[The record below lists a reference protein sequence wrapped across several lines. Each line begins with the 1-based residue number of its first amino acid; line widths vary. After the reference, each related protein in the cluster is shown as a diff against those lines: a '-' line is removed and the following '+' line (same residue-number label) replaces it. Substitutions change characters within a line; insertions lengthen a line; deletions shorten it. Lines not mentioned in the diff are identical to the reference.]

1 MNNQGIL
8 RNIPIKFQLNPFSV
22 YGAIVH
28 KNCAAFCCL
37 GGVVQ
42 KKNYITDITYNTLGR
57 QPENLC
63 IVQALMIKKVRY
75 KILLTLKFLTKN
87 V

>member
-1 MNNQGIL
+1 M
-8 RNIPIKFQLNPFSV
+8 PIKFQLNPFSF

-63 IVQALMIKKVRY
+63 IVHCSGIDDKESN
-75 KILLTLKFLTKN
+75 I
-87 V
+87 